1 MSKNSKLKQ
10 IETDREQFVL
20 IYRSRIGDYDRLI
33 TELEKMNASLIA
45 RIFCP
50 KLRRRIDELKK
61 EREAVLGFVQRQIQK
76 FDDDM
81 ATTKASYYFG
91 EGGKFSI
98 WFRAGRLSA

>member
-1 MSKNSKLKQ
+1 MSKKSQLKQ
-10 IETDREQFVL
+10 IETDREQFIL

-33 TELEKMNASLIA
+33 AELEKMNTSLIA

-50 KLRRRIDELKK
+50 KLRRRIDELGK

-81 ATTKASYYFG
+81 ATVKAHYYFG
-91 EGGKFSI
+91 EGGKFHT